1 MKTLLAIYLIVG
13 ASFATSVWAGEMSAL
28 ILPYTAVVTGDVLEV
43 KEVDLYTY
51 LRLKTKDGETWVAV
65 SKAAVKR
72 GTKVTVK
79 NVMVMNN
86 FENKA
91 LKKTFPTILFDSL
104 SNTGKDITDDH
115 SGIAKGTDNGRIN
128 VTKVSGDNAWTVA
141 EIVAKAAELKDKP
154 LRVRGKVV
162 KYNSGIMRK
171 NWIDLRDGTG
181 IAIDNTNDV
190 QATTA
195 AGPSSRMLS
204 R

>member
-65 SKAAVKR
+65 KR

-104 SNTGKDITDDH
+104 SNTGKDITDDR

-190 QATTA
+190 QVTTA
-195 AGPSSRMLS
+195 AGTSSRMLS